1 MSSTFFSCFSPPIL
15 FCRRKVSSSFSVVA
29 RNESLCFAPRLVVLK
44 FFFGA
49 SGLRKFP
56 FGAPGRDGC
65 PERDDEVAHPGR
77 GAPPDGR
84 LNAGR
89 APGVAAHAGRCP
101 PGSAERF

>member
-1 MSSTFFSCFSPPIL
+1 M
-15 FCRRKVSSSFSVVA
+15 
-29 RNESLCFAPRLVVLK
+29 CFAPRLVVLK

-56 FGAPGRDGC
+56 FGAPGRAGC
-65 PERDDEVAHPGR
+65 PGRDDEAAHPER

-89 APGVAAHAGRCP
+89 APGVAVDADR
-101 PGSAERF
+101 